1 MSFFLNYISAKDT
14 HPAAEL
20 GGVASILRNGLRALN
35 IGLGFWCW
43 FFVGFF
49 FLISKEN
56 LCFYLSDLRNKTQ
69 LMFLASAC
77 LG

>member
-49 FLISKEN
+49 FSLFPKRI
-56 LCFYLSDLRNKTQ
+56 CAFTCQ
-69 LMFLASAC
+69 T
-77 LG
+77 

>member
-43 FFVGFF
+43 FFVVFF
-49 FLISKEN
+49 FPYFQREFVLLLVRPEE
-56 LCFYLSDLRNKTQ
+56 
-69 LMFLASAC
+69 
-77 LG
+77 

>member
-43 FFVGFF
+43 FFVGVFF
-49 FLISKEN
+49 PYFQREFVLLLVRPEE
-56 LCFYLSDLRNKTQ
+56 
-69 LMFLASAC
+69 
-77 LG
+77 

>member
-1 MSFFLNYISAKDT
+1 MAF
-14 HPAAEL
+14 
-20 GGVASILRNGLRALN
+20 ILRKGLRALN
-35 IGLGFWCW
+35 VGLGFWCW
-43 FFVGFF
+43 FWFFF

>member
-1 MSFFLNYISAKDT
+1 M
-14 HPAAEL
+14 
-20 GGVASILRNGLRALN
+20 ASILRNRLCALN
-35 IGLGFWCW
+35 VGLGFWCS
-43 FFVGFF
+43 VFF

-77 LG
+77 LD